1 MMNKISAETLNNEFT
16 PSTPYVHKFRTEICK
31 NFELTGFCKFGDE
44 VSLVYLILIISYIW
58 IFHIFLNYDSDR
70 IFFKCSFAHGRRH
83 MMVKTDVSVLFK
95 TKLCKKYSTN
105 GYCPYGIRCQFIHDI
120 SEACPEVKV

>member
-44 VSLVYLILIISYIW
+44 VSLVYLILL
-58 IFHIFLNYDSDR
+58 FR
-70 IFFKCSFAHGRRH
+70 IFEFFISF
-83 MMVKTDVSVLFK
+83 
-95 TKLCKKYSTN
+95 
-105 GYCPYGIRCQFIHDI
+105 
-120 SEACPEVKV
+120 

>member
-1 MMNKISAETLNNEFT
+1 MNKISAETLNNEFT

-31 NFELTGFCKFGDE
+31 NFELNGFCKFGDE

-70 IFFKCSFAHGRRH
+70 IFLSVHLLMVVVTWWSKQTYQSYSKPSFVKNTVQTDIAH
-83 MMVKTDVSVLFK
+83 TVSDANLF
-95 TKLCKKYSTN
+95 T
-105 GYCPYGIRCQFIHDI
+105 I
-120 SEACPEVKV
+120 